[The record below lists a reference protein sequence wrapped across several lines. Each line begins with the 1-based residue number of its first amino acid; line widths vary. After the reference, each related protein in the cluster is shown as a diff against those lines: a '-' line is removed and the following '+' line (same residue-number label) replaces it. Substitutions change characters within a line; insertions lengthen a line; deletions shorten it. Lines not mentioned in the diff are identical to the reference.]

1 MQTIEQNKP
10 SIWAGSLSAYNSGA
24 LLGDWL
30 APEDYQTY
38 DDFDKA
44 IKKVTKNA
52 DEVAI
57 MDYDNCPDFGE
68 YPCIKSLYDFI
79 VASKESHIPF
89 EALIK
94 YAENQHMRSPE
105 NYKVNNWS
113 IYLDIDI
120 IKEAEDSYC
129 GIWDSFQEYADDF
142 VDSTGMLSGVDKSVS
157 MYFDCNAFARD
168 LELDYSVFKLSD
180 YTVAIF
186 NNI

>member
-1 MQTIEQNKP
+1 MNTIEQTKP
-10 SIWAGSLSAYNSGA
+10 SIWAGSLSAYNNGA

-38 DDFDKA
+38 SDFDKA
-44 IKKVTKNA
+44 IKKATNNA

-79 VASKESHIPF
+79 VASRESDIPF

-94 YAENQHMRSPE
+94 YAENQHISEPE
-105 NYKVNNWS
+105 DYIN
-113 IYLDIDI
+113 I
-120 IKEAEDSYC
+120 ITQAEDSYC

-142 VDSTGMLSGVDKSVS
+142 VDSTGLLSGVDNSVT
-157 MYFDCNAFARD
+157 MYFDYNAFARD

>member
-10 SIWAGSLSAYNSGA
+10 SIWAGSLSAYVSGA

-68 YPCIKSLYDFI
+68 YPCIESLYDFI
-79 VASKESHIPF
+79 VASKESYIPF
-89 EALIK
+89 EALKK
-94 YAENQHMRSPE
+94 YAENQHISEPE
-105 NYKVNNWS
+105 DYIN
-113 IYLDIDI
+113 I
-120 IKEAEDSYC
+120 IAEAEDSYC
-129 GIWDSFQEYADDF
+129 GIWDSFQEYSDDF